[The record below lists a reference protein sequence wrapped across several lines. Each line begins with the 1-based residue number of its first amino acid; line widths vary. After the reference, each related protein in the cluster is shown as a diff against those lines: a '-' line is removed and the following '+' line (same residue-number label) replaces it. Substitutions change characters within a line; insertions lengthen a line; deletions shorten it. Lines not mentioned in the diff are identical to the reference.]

1 MVQIWEIDGVGRY
14 EFPDDMSEA
23 DISAEIENIIIPNA
37 NMDSPDPEAVR
48 DSPHLFPDI
57 DRGSFFGGLG
67 SGAERLGRVPEAVGA
82 GVFRS
87 QEELD
92 DLKAQMAEENNQ
104 QRYRATLDD
113 VTGQFDKGNYL
124 QAAGTL
130 FGDVLPQTLGES
142 LPAMGATVAG
152 SYAGAKLGA
161 LAGTA
166 GGPLAPVTVP
176 IGSLVGGLAG
186 GVLAGLPNFF
196 GMNVERQIEANEITD
211 PDQIETVKA
220 TAAAAAQS
228 GLEYLTLRAFNLIPG
243 ADKLGQTSVSKLV
256 GDGVKKLGTK
266 DGLKIASKAA
276 TRGGLTEAATEVGQ
290 QGLERLQAGLDVGNP
305 EAIKEYIEAAVLGG
319 LLGVGIGGTV
329 SGGMDIRSTKK
340 GIDETYRML
349 ASRNMES
356 RERQRQ
362 EAEDMAI
369 YTGAIPDPDA
379 PLQIEARPE
388 LVQNI
393 VLSPVNG
400 DPIESGTDE
409 VQDFVNQSEAEF
421 IDRNIERQ
429 INEAMDPEATG
440 KTQAQRKTYQD
451 LQVAK
456 EALTG
461 ETYDLDAL
469 SETAPNIAQAVL
481 QTEAG
486 RGDYTVDK
494 TEFTVEELEREG
506 TVRGVDPE
514 VAAQELQA
522 LRATRRPVTEM
533 LANIRESD
541 VIQAAQ
547 DKNIK
552 TGTKSFDGLVKYI
565 TGANNL
571 KEASPFRLN
580 LMKEA
585 MESIQAPFKSD
596 QPIDLLDI
604 REQNYEYNDFTEAV
618 KKTLNNKNKS
628 GKPVYNHSKL
638 KVELPNL
645 SNEGLVEIRDEM
657 QRIGLIRKQG
667 KKYIVDNELIR
678 DEFVPSDQ
686 PIPDS
691 QIVTSPDRKVNFEAE
706 PLPDGRFRVVAR
718 EAEGDPSETGEMLP
732 TDIPFE
738 RTISIHGTPQSAE
751 ASIEQYRNAPEN
763 STDVDLRGIAVM
775 PTAREYDQ
783 WQAELRQQKYNTDV
797 VNNIKTSLKNEG
809 ERRGLQKAGISVEV
823 VESLGAVG
831 EGTIEGKYADGVITL
846 ALDAATVDADSSD
859 VESARIDKI
868 MKNLASV
875 LSHEQIHALKEMG
888 QISDSDYSLLVRQA
902 AIKKRPN
909 SILNTTNNPNWTY
922 LDDAK
927 ASHAGVRNT
936 KGEPLTQEELE
947 EEAIAEMF
955 RDWSN
960 DPSTMTGKPAS
971 IFRRILKFIT
981 TLGGFLQAQNVRSVN
996 DIFTDIQ
1003 KGDFTQAEINKDAA
1017 GIQEDNPSFSIAPPS
1032 NIPNNTVK
1040 SYKLFR
1046 IDPTKPGELFPLF
1059 VDADT
1064 PVPQGVWVDATDGG
1078 PSFVGLNGRSYVP
1091 AKTGD
1096 YIQVSE
1102 QTARELYQQGLTTKP
1117 NVKGFK
1123 GVALRPGWHGGDL
1136 PVATHI
1142 GPEEKINGKKTK
1154 IRGEDEV
1161 WAEVEMPADVD
1172 WQTVADSN
1180 ALLKADGTPNVKTA
1194 QIDQIP
1200 VGGNYRYKT
1209 NPNMLGSWM
1218 IAGSIKVNKV
1228 LSDAEA
1234 QAIRDESGV
1243 IDPKTGKIAEDPPR
1257 MGVPF
1262 DGKFSIAQPHS
1273 FTIEVKGEPKE
1284 VKFAKGLTAAVNRP
1298 ANPMQR
1304 AFANGY
1310 MNIMSGQQKNKFA
1323 SFGKGEYYRA
1333 GQEEA
1338 RLAKPEATQV
1348 EIPGEIQRYAVD
1360 AIRPGKPTLTRYLN
1374 ANSLQDAQ
1382 AQVSRSMTAAGNLS
1396 GYLGKGASELTNLR
1410 LDDPATAIDPVD
1422 GNVYRDSTGEI
1433 NDSKTDAIQQNDARR
1448 KSGKFSLVASGG
1460 ESTPLR
1466 GIPTVEGAT
1475 GPLPGLNNVAR
1486 DYARSR
1492 GLKYTPQGEYVPID
1506 PDRAARIAQ
1515 AYDQM
1520 TDDINAP
1527 GVRGAYL
1534 DLIRQTTAQYDAL
1547 LKAGYSF
1554 TFMDPKNDPY
1564 KGNPWNAMRDLHANK
1579 TMAIFPTDAG
1589 YGQDL
1594 SELDSKDNPLLAET
1608 PYYIPDENGNPT
1620 VMLANDVFRAVHD
1633 VFGHGM
1639 EGAGFRAQG
1648 EENAYQAHAKLFT
1661 GRALGALATETRG
1674 QNSWLNF
1681 GPYGEQNRNA
1691 KIGDTIF
1698 AEQKIGLMPE
1708 FAWREGL
1715 DPGKALPVDQNGDVY
1730 LTHFSEK
1737 GDLTE
1742 TDPSFY
1748 GTGLPGD
1755 EAANK
1760 TKYPDYWLD
1769 RTYFGIDTGVEGGY
1783 VSEFPESTPEY
1794 RTKIAASELYDMD
1807 TDPDNLKSQAQAESI
1822 IQVTGQGETL
1832 YDQGKVRT
1840 VYEKLIKDAGYKGYY
1855 ARAQQGMAAA
1865 VFEKMPVYRYSIN
1878 RVKNKRYAV
1887 DAVRP
1892 NQSTVTR
1899 YFFAENDE
1907 DAQNVAA
1914 SPSANQGASELTN
1927 LRLDDPDVAQDMEAP
1942 KFSIRRWRRV
1952 LDLDEYKD
1960 AVVPVPINPLR
1971 RNPNWG
1977 ENTRG
1982 LAWLDNSEP
1991 LEVVLLRGIDIK
2003 GAGFGRDHI
2012 LAKADRFGGRQIMG
2026 QKLRAMLD
2034 GSSNQND
2041 PNYRIRPYKS
2051 KEPIFDAKG
2060 LVDTQ
2065 DDYQMTWR
2073 DPEDGQIYVLGL
2085 EKYNFDGRRQ
2095 AAITT
2100 FYPQDRKDGVNMG
2113 MLASDD
2119 DVAQYMAERDA
2130 SRASY
2135 SIAYGVKPDGTH
2147 DAMISPRLPTTKQA
2161 QENALTDHLQV
2172 GLEAMRSGQN
2182 YKSKG
2187 AADKFTNHM
2196 NLLLDY
2202 PGFTSSSNNPD
2213 VIAQEFIDFAKSNL
2227 LFLYDQVEA
2236 STRDRSRQWY
2246 SGGRKLVTKIA
2257 RKHNIPDQAVAAVMA
2272 GLSPQ
2277 KDWYQNA
2284 SLAERLID
2292 IHMKFSSDNMAGF
2305 LPDNKMMTTARR
2317 IYKGKKYKEMR
2328 LGIMKKSYSELETP
2342 LEKAMWART
2351 YDEAYNDRG
2360 FRKLTPE
2367 GEFIGEAEGKVAW
2380 GSNVEIS
2387 KGTAALMDP
2396 SFENITNLMGGR
2408 NKIRSFYNNLLTPDA
2423 MEGDVTIDTHAVAAA
2438 LLRALS
2444 GNSTPVSHN
2453 FASSPP
2459 KAKQPEGFVAS
2470 KADNNTGAHGLYGLF
2485 ADAYRAAAAE
2495 RGVLP
2500 REMQSIT
2507 WEAVRGLFTAKFKG
2521 QRKNVD
2527 AIDNIWRSYEA
2538 GELSLDDTRRLI
2550 ITKAGDINDPTWLNP
2565 GSATDAEI
2573 RDTSYIGELDGDS
2586 IPRRSA
2592 GGVGTRSRPAGRTNE
2607 AGGLE
2612 VDRQGRIIT
2621 PRYSIVKTAPP
2632 INSAAFAEYTK
2643 DVAPAFKNPDGSP
2656 KPLFTGTQYVF
2667 DEWAMN
2673 HTSGATF
2680 ASETPEFA
2688 GYWASYYGDMPNE
2701 AAPDSIEVETATGQ
2715 KVTIPQNEQF
2725 ELSAFSEAEIEAG
2738 AEMTGT
2744 SFIIPLYSGAKKV
2757 WDYENPADIQAAREF
2772 LEKKPEFDPLLAG
2785 ENFDNNGLE
2794 KKMQR
2799 LSRGDWDEVEDSNF
2813 VENFLKPNYDGFSIV
2828 ENSTMDRSAK
2838 NPKNWGFFNKE
2849 DLKSVFNPDFDRTDA
2864 KFSIAPPKSFEEE
2877 VYERLTEKEV
2887 TGLKALVNKAKKLYK
2902 QQLLPGGLLPDEI
2915 SELKIYRDNNF
2926 NIAED
2931 TVARTL
2937 TSLNSSLKK
2946 AYGKRWYQRMTPEQ
2960 NQEIDRFL
2968 HGDMNVKLPE
2978 PVKVAVMKMRQD
2990 IDNLSKDY
2998 VAILQNDII
3007 QMTASGDPEAA
3018 ARAKAL
3024 QDIIIGN
3031 QGKYVTRSYKA
3042 FDDPYWS
3049 RNVPPDV
3056 VNNATRY
3063 IMAENGGDVDAT
3075 ETLMAVLLKGEKS
3088 AYGGMES
3095 LIKEGTLGA
3104 RDLSILVKRKEIA
3117 PEIRAL
3123 LGEYTDP
3130 KINYTRT
3137 MLKMSRLIWNT
3148 NFLKDVQRIG
3158 MREGW
3163 LTAEQ
3168 TRDNTD
3174 AMAGTGSEVLAPLN
3188 GLFTTPEV
3196 KQAFRDA
3203 LGKSSAPNW
3212 MNHLI
3217 GLNGVVKAG
3226 KVLYSPATQIRNF
3239 VSAPFFVI
3247 QSGSMN
3253 INEIQKAANTAWQ
3266 FAVSKDGNTA
3276 EYFRELTRLGVTY
3289 NTPNVGM
3296 LQDALADG
3304 EQVFA
3309 ALNQVGVNKF
3319 GETADQ
3325 VVTAGKKVNNII
3337 QNFYRIGDDFWKI
3350 VAYESQLAQYRKAKP
3365 NMPLEEVKKIVA
3377 KRVRDSIPTYSLI
3390 GSGMRKLGRF
3400 PVVGTFVAFSS
3411 EVIRTS
3417 VGNVKIMASDF
3428 ADPDLRPLARKRAIG
3443 MAIAHSWTYA
3453 AGALGMSLLG
3463 ITDDEEESV
3472 RKLGS
3477 PWSENANLLFWGRD
3491 EKGNMETVDLSFVD
3505 PYNLFH
3511 KPINALLRNQP
3522 IGDSLVG
3529 AAKEVILPFFGFEIA
3544 TGALYEVITNRKMR
3558 TDRPIYN
3565 EDAPG
3570 LDQSEEIGLHLIRS
3584 LGPGVFRNIEG
3595 VNKAIKGQRS
3605 PSGKEYK
3612 LKDELLAAM
3621 GLKFSTFDPKLSLY
3635 FRSADFKDTIG
3646 NANSILYK
3654 VASNVNQVEE
3664 GDLEQAFD
3672 SANKARIR
3680 GYNDMLKMVN
3690 AARLSGVTDSELR
3703 KILSA
3708 SRVSKSYINRLV
3720 RGKEAPKWRIGRTF
3734 LKGATKRARILLDR
3748 ETARDLRQRRNVVR
3762 GIARDQQ

>member
-1 MVQIWEIDGVGRY
+1 MPQTYEVTNVGVF
-14 EFPDDMSEA
+14 EFPDDMSEQ
-23 DISAEIENIIIPNA
+23 DIYDEINNQIIPNA
-37 NMDSPDPEAVR
+37 GDPDPEDVAAR
-48 DSPHLFPDI
+48 PDLFPDI

-142 LPAMGATVAG
+142 LPAMGVVSAG
-152 SYAGAKLGA
+152 AVGGAKLGA

-166 GGPLAPVTVP
+166 GGPLAPVTAP
-176 IGSLVGGLAG
+176 IGALIGGIAG

-211 PDQIETVKA
+211 PDEIQTVKA

-243 ADKLGQTSVSKLV
+243 ARKIGETSISKLV
-256 GDGVKKLGTK
+256 GNGVEKLGTVE
-266 DGLKIASKAA
+266 GLKIASKAA
-276 TRGGLTEAATEVGQ
+276 VRGGLTEAATEVGQ

-349 ASRNMES
+349 ANRDMES
-356 RERQRQ
+356 REQQRR
-362 EAEDMAI
+362 EAEDLAV
-369 YTGAIPDPDA
+369 YTGAIPDPTLDSEGRPVA
-379 PLQIEARPE
+379 PYGYDVDGEPIVALLGAQPGGTINPNTGKPFTEADQTPQ
-388 LVQNI
+388 LKVT
-393 VLSPVNG
+393 PVNG
-400 DPIESGTDE
+400 DPIESETAVVE
-409 VQDFVNQSEAEF
+409 ELVNATEAQF
-421 IDRNIERQ
+421 NDRQTERL
-429 INEAMDPEATG
+429 IKEAMDPKKTG
-440 KTQAQRKTYQD
+440 LSPRQKKALKD
-451 LQVAK
+451 LEVAR
-456 EALTG
+456 EALRDDTYSL
-461 ETYDLDAL
+461 ETLE
-469 SETAPNIAQAVL
+469 STAPNIAGAVL
-481 QTEAG
+481 EIEAG
-486 RGDYTVDK
+486 RADITNVDQQQMDLPLEEQQGQLDLNLQK
-494 TEFTVEELEREG
+494 TQFTAKELKNAAKA
-506 TVRGVDPE
+506 RGVDPE
-514 VAAQELQA
+514 IAVEEIQA
-522 LRATRRPVTEM
+522 LRSTRRPVTDTLKGIRKTDITD
-533 LANIRESD
+533 LARE
-541 VIQAAQ
+541 
-547 DKNIK
+547 KNIE
-552 TGTKSFDGLVKYI
+552 TKDSSFDKLVKYV
-565 TGANNL
+565 TGANSL
-571 KEASPFRLN
+571 KEADPFELT
-580 LMKEA
+580 LMKETL
-585 MESIQAPFKSD
+585 ENVEPFRSEKPVKLINIPQQEYEHSEYLDAIELANSNPDKNGDPQYVFSD
-596 QPIDLLDI
+596 Q
-604 REQNYEYNDFTEAV
+604 V
-618 KKTLNNKNKS
+618 KKFGNNKARA
-628 GKPVYNHSKL
+628 L
-638 KVELPNL
+638 
-645 SNEGLVEIRDEM
+645 RDEM
-657 QRIGLIRKQG
+657 LRTGVLRREFKTKPGKTITEPIVDPETNVIRKRTR
-667 KKYIVDNELIR
+667 KTKPSKTSSYVFDNRIAFLPGN
-678 DEFVPSDQ
+678 VPNA
-686 PIPDS
+686 
-691 QIVTSPDRKVNFEAE
+691 QIVTAPDRKVNFEAE
-706 PLPDGRFRVVAR
+706 PLPDGKFRVVAR
-718 EAEGDPSETGEMLP
+718 EVEGDPDVP
-732 TDIPFE
+732 AFQ
-738 RTISIHGTPQSAE
+738 RTVSIHGTPQSAE
-751 ASIEQYRNAPEN
+751 ASIEQYQNAPEN

-797 VNNIKTSLKNEG
+797 VNNIKTSLKNEV
-809 ERRGLQKAGISVEV
+809 ELRGLQKAGISVEV
-823 VESLGAVG
+823 VESLGAIG
-831 EGTIEGKYADGVITL
+831 EGTIDGKYADGVITL
-846 ALDAATVDADSSD
+846 ALDAATVDAESSD
-859 VESARIDKI
+859 VESVRIEKI

-902 AIKKRPN
+902 AIKKRPDSTWN
-909 SILNTTNNPNWTY
+909 STNNPNWTY

-960 DPSTMTGKPAS
+960 DPRTITGKPAS

-1017 GIQEDNPSFSIAPPS
+1017 GIQEENPSFSIAPPA
-1032 NIPNNTVK
+1032 NIPKNTVK
-1040 SYKLFR
+1040 AYKLFR
-1046 IDPTKPGELFPLF
+1046 INPARPGELFPLF

-1078 PSFVGLNGRSYVP
+1078 YSFVGKNGKPYVP
-1091 AKTGD
+1091 AKTGSVVE
-1096 YIQVSE
+1096 ISKK
-1102 QTARELYQQGLTTKP
+1102 TARELYRAGLTTKP
-1117 NVKGFK
+1117 DVKTFK
-1123 GVALRPGWHGGDL
+1123 GVALRPGWHAGDV
-1136 PVATHI
+1136 PVAKHI
-1142 GPEEKINGKKTK
+1142 GPEPKENGKKTK
-1154 IRGEDEV
+1154 KRGADQV

-1172 WQTVADSN
+1172 WQTVANSKVEYNKETGEPIISSMDIN
-1180 ALLKADGTPNVKTA
+1180 DE
-1194 QIDQIP
+1194 IP
-1200 VGGNYRYKT
+1200 FGGHYRYKT
-1209 NPNMLGSWM
+1209 TPNMAGDWM
-1218 IAGSIKVNKV
+1218 IAGSVKVNRV

-1234 QAIRDESGV
+1234 QAIRDESGI
-1243 IDPKTGKIAEDPPR
+1243 IDPKTGEILQDPPR

-1262 DGKFSIAQPHS
+1262 DGKFSIAQPYS
-1273 FTIEVKGEPKE
+1273 FTIEVKGKPEE
-1284 VKFAKGLTAAVNRP
+1284 VRFASGLTAAVNRP

-1304 AFANGY
+1304 SFANGY
-1310 MNIMSGQQKNKFA
+1310 KNIMSGQQKNKFA
-1323 SFGKGEYYRA
+1323 TFAKGEYYRA

-1348 EIPGEIQRYAVD
+1348 EIPGEMQRYAVD
-1360 AIRPGKPTLTRYLN
+1360 AIRPGKPTITRYIM
-1374 ANSLQDAQ
+1374 ARSFQDAQ
-1382 AQVSRSMTAAGNLS
+1382 AQVSNSQTFKKNLREGTESSSLS
-1396 GYLGKGASELTNLR
+1396 GYLGQGASELTNLR
-1410 LDDPATAIDPVD
+1410 LDDPATAQSNIIDSV
-1422 GNVYRDSTGEI
+1422 
-1433 NDSKTDAIQQNDARR
+1433 
-1448 KSGKFSLVASGG
+1448 
-1460 ESTPLR
+1460 
-1466 GIPTVEGAT
+1466 
-1475 GPLPGLNNVAR
+1475 
-1486 DYARSR
+1486 
-1492 GLKYTPQGEYVPID
+1492 VP
-1506 PDRAARIAQ
+1506 R
-1515 AYDQM
+1515 
-1520 TDDINAP
+1520 
-1527 GVRGAYL
+1527 
-1534 DLIRQTTAQYDAL
+1534 
-1547 LKAGYSF
+1547 
-1554 TFMDPKNDPY
+1554 
-1564 KGNPWNAMRDLHANK
+1564 
-1579 TMAIFPTDAG
+1579 
-1589 YGQDL
+1589 
-1594 SELDSKDNPLLAET
+1594 
-1608 PYYIPDENGNPT
+1608 
-1620 VMLANDVFRAVHD
+1620 
-1633 VFGHGM
+1633 
-1639 EGAGFRAQG
+1639 
-1648 EENAYQAHAKLFT
+1648 
-1661 GRALGALATETRG
+1661 
-1674 QNSWLNF
+1674 
-1681 GPYGEQNRNA
+1681 
-1691 KIGDTIF
+1691 
-1698 AEQKIGLMPE
+1698 
-1708 FAWREGL
+1708 
-1715 DPGKALPVDQNGDVY
+1715 
-1730 LTHFSEK
+1730 
-1737 GDLTE
+1737 
-1742 TDPSFY
+1742 
-1748 GTGLPGD
+1748 
-1755 EAANK
+1755 
-1760 TKYPDYWLD
+1760 
-1769 RTYFGIDTGVEGGY
+1769 
-1783 VSEFPESTPEY
+1783 
-1794 RTKIAASELYDMD
+1794 
-1807 TDPDNLKSQAQAESI
+1807 
-1822 IQVTGQGETL
+1822 
-1832 YDQGKVRT
+1832 
-1840 VYEKLIKDAGYKGYY
+1840 
-1855 ARAQQGMAAA
+1855 
-1865 VFEKMPVYRYSIN
+1865 
-1878 RVKNKRYAV
+1878 NKRYAV

-1899 YFFAENDE
+1899 YFFAKDDE

-1927 LRLDDPDVAQDMEAP
+1927 LRLDDPDVVQDMEAP

-1952 LDLDEYKD
+1952 LDLDEYQE

-1971 RNPNWG
+1971 QNPNWG

-1991 LEVVLLRGIDIK
+1991 LEIVLLKGIDIR

-2012 LAKADRFGGRQIMG
+2012 IAKADRFGGRQIMG
-2026 QKLRAMLD
+2026 EKLRAMLAN
-2034 GSSNQND
+2034 SSDQNS
-2041 PNYRIRPYKS
+2041 PNHRIKPYKS

-2060 LVDTQ
+2060 LVETK

-2085 EKYNFDGRRQ
+2085 EKYSSNNIKR

-2100 FYPQDRKDGVNMG
+2100 FYPQDREDGANMG
-2113 MLASDD
+2113 MIASDN

-2130 SRASY
+2130 SRARY

-2147 DAMISPRLPTTKQA
+2147 DAMISPRFPTTKQA

-2182 YKSKG
+2182 YTSKG

-2202 PGFTSSSNNPD
+2202 PGFTASSTDPD

-2227 LFLYDQVEA
+2227 LWLYDQVEA

-2284 SLAERLID
+2284 SLAERLINV
-2292 IHMKFSSDNMAGF
+2292 HMRFSSGNMAGF
-2305 LPDNKMMTTARR
+2305 LPDNRMINTARR
-2317 IYKGKKYKEMR
+2317 IYKGDKYKELR

-2342 LEKAMWART
+2342 LEKAMWVRT

-2367 GEFIGEAEGKVAW
+2367 GEFIGEAKGKVAW

-2396 SFENITNLMGGR
+2396 SFENITTLMGER

-2444 GNSTPVSHN
+2444 GNSIPVSHN

-2495 RGVLP
+2495 RGILP

-2538 GELSLDDTRRLI
+2538 GELSLDDTRKLI
-2550 ITKAGDINDPTWLNP
+2550 TETAGDINDPTWLNP
-2565 GSATDAEI
+2565 GSEIDAKVQN
-2573 RDTSYIGELDGDS
+2573 TSYLKELDGDS
-2586 IPRRSA
+2586 VPGRSA
-2592 GGVGTRSRPAGRTNE
+2592 GGVGTRSGPTGRTDEAGR
-2607 AGGLE
+2607 LE

-2621 PRYSIVKTAPP
+2621 PRYSIVKMAPP
-2632 INSAAFAEYTK
+2632 TNSEAFAEYSRE
-2643 DVAPAFKNPDGSP
+2643 VSPAFKNPDGSP
-2656 KPLFTGTQYVF
+2656 KPLFTGTQHVF

-2673 HTSGATF
+2673 HTTDATF
-2680 ASETPEFA
+2680 ASESPAFAEFWAKEFA
-2688 GYWASYYGDMPNE
+2688 DDIND
-2701 AAPDSIEVETATGQ
+2701 AAPDSITVETATGQ
-2715 KVTIPQNEQF
+2715 KVTIPQNEPIDVADLTRKEIDQD
-2725 ELSAFSEAEIEAG
+2725 AEK
-2738 AEMTGT
+2738 MGT
-2744 SFIIPLYSGAKKV
+2744 TLIIPLYSGAKKV
-2757 WDYENPADIQAAREF
+2757 WDFENPADLQAAREF
-2772 LEKKPEFDPLLAG
+2772 LEKQPLIEGTDDIEFTMAG
-2785 ENFDNNGLE
+2785 
-2794 KKMQR
+2794 MR
-2799 LSRGDWDEVEDSNF
+2799 RGDWNEIEDNAF
-2813 VENFLKPNYDGFSIV
+2813 IQDFLKPNYDGFSII
-2828 ENSTMDRSAK
+2828 EGNSWADRGA
-2838 NPKNWGFFNKE
+2838 KNWGFFNKE
-2849 DLKSVFNPDFDRTDA
+2849 DLKSVFNPDFDRTNE

-2877 VYERLTEKEV
+2877 VYEQLTEREV

-2937 TSLNSSLKK
+2937 TSLNGSLKK
-2946 AYGKRWYQRMTPEQ
+2946 AYGKRWYERMTPEQ

-2968 HGDMNVKLPE
+2968 HGDNTVRLPE

-3018 ARAKAL
+3018 ARARAL

-3042 FDDPYWS
+3042 FDDPYWYT
-3049 RNVPPDV
+3049 NVPPDV

-3063 IMAENGGDVDAT
+3063 IMAENGGDVKAT
-3075 ETLMAVLLKGEKS
+3075 KTLMAVLLKGEKS

-3104 RDLSILVKRKEIA
+3104 RDLSILIKRKEIA

-3148 NFLKDVQRIG
+3148 NFLKDVQKIG

-3168 TRDNTD
+3168 DEINTD

-3188 GLFTTPEV
+3188 GLYTTPEV
-3196 KQAFRDA
+3196 KQAFKDA
-3203 LGKSSAPNW
+3203 LGKSSSSNW

-3253 INEIQKAANTAWQ
+3253 INEIQKAATTAWE
-3266 FAVSKDGNTA
+3266 FAVSKDGNTT

-3304 EQVFA
+3304 DQVFA

-3325 VVTAGKKVNNII
+3325 VVTTGKKVNNII

-3390 GSGMRKLGRF
+3390 GSGMRKLSRF
-3400 PVVGTFVAFSS
+3400 PVLGTFVAFSS

-3417 VGNVKIMASDF
+3417 VGNFKIMVGDF
-3428 ADPDLRPLARKRAIG
+3428 ADPDLVPLARKRAIG
-3443 MAIAHSWTYA
+3443 MVIAHSWAYA

-3511 KPINALLRNQP
+3511 KPINALMRKQP
-3522 IGDSLVG
+3522 WGDSLVG
-3529 AAKEVILPFFGFEIA
+3529 AVGEVLLPFFGPEIA
-3544 TGALYEVITNRKMR
+3544 SGALFEVVTNRKLR
-3558 TDRPIYN
+3558 TNRPIYN

-3570 LDQSEEIGLHLIRS
+3570 LDQSEEIALHLIKS
-3584 LGPGVFRNIEG
+3584 MGPGVFRNIEG
-3595 VNKAIKGQRS
+3595 VSKAIKGDRS

-3612 LKDELLAAM
+3612 LKDELLASM
-3621 GLKFSTFDPKLSLY
+3621 GIKFSTFDPKLSLY
-3635 FRSADFKDTIG
+3635 FRTSDFKEVLG

-3654 VASNVNQVEE
+3654 VASNVNPVSDE
-3664 GDLEQAFD
+3664 DLEEAFN
-3672 SANKARIR
+3672 SANDARIR

-3690 AARLSGVTDSELR
+3690 SARLSGVSDSELR
-3703 KILSA
+3703 RVLSA
-3708 SRVSKSYINRLV
+3708 SKVSKAYINRLV
-3720 RGKEAPKWRIGRTF
+3720 RGKEAPKWRIGKTF

-3748 ETARDLRQRRNVVR
+3748 ETANDLRKRRNMVR
-3762 GIARDQQ
+3762 GISRDQQ